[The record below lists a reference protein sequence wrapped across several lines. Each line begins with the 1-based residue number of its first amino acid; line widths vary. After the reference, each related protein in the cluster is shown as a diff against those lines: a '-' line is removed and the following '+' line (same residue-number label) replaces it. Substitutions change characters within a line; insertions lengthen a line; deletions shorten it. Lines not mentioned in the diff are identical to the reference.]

1 MCYTQ
6 FRMSQILSD
15 NSIPFSFDKNQINK
29 TKTMKMKIDHLQK
42 ALDEASIYLVENYD
56 KKGIKYICL

>member
-15 NSIPFSFDKNQINK
+15 TSISFSFDKESDQQ
-29 TKTMKMKIDHLQK
+29 D
-42 ALDEASIYLVENYD
+42 AEEDETS
-56 KKGIKYICL
+56 KS

>member
-15 NSIPFSFDKNQINK
+15 TSISFSFDKKSDQ
-29 TKTMKMKIDHLQK
+29 Q
-42 ALDEASIYLVENYD
+42 DEDESD
-56 KKGIKYICL
+56 D

>member
-15 NSIPFSFDKNQINK
+15 NSIPFSFDKKSDQQNEDDK
-29 TKTMKMKIDHLQK
+29 
-42 ALDEASIYLVENYD
+42 DED
-56 KKGIKYICL
+56 